1 MRLISTPTVESVAVD
16 MYDKYVPPEP
26 VAVIGTA
33 CRLPGA
39 AGPDA
44 FWQLLR
50 DGRSAI
56 TEAPADRWLDAPV
69 RVRRGGF
76 LDRVADFDADFFGV
90 TPREA
95 ASMDPQQRLAL
106 ELGWESMESA
116 GIAPVSVRGTGLGVF
131 IGAIA
136 DDYARLT
143 ATAGP
148 EAVTPHTLA
157 GLSHGVIANRLSH
170 RLGARGASMTVDTGQ
185 SSSLVA
191 VYLACQSLWSGESDI
206 ALAGGVQLNLTG
218 AATVSVERFGGLSPD
233 GECWTFDA
241 RANGYVRGEGGA
253 MVVLKPLRRALADG
267 DEVWC
272 VIRGGAVNN
281 DGGGQD
287 LTTPDPDAQRAVIEA
302 AYERAGVAPSAVQY
316 VELHGTGT
324 RVGDPVEA
332 QALGASLGRFRPTGR
347 PLLVGSAKTNVG
359 HLEAAA
365 GITGL
370 LKVVLALRA
379 GEIPASLNYR
389 DPNPR
394 IPMAEARLRVH
405 DRLGAWPR
413 PDEPL
418 IAGVSSLGMG
428 GTNCHLVLEA
438 VPAPATAAPGPVGH
452 TLPLPYAVSG
462 HDPVALRAQARRLA
476 AWVREHPDPRPADLA
491 ASLVTTRTAFPRRA
505 VVVANGL
512 GTLLTRLDALGEGTP
527 GAGTVEGETDGGGT
541 AVLFTGQGAQRPG
554 MGRELYT
561 AHPGFAAAFDAVCEH
576 LDPALDR
583 PLRDVLW
590 AEPGSPGA
598 GLVHRTEYAQPG
610 LFAFE
615 VALYRFVTGLGVRP
629 ALLLGHSVGELAAAH
644 VAGVLSLPD
653 ACALVAARGRL
664 MQALP
669 EGGAMTAV
677 EATEEEVGAA
687 LVGLEERVGI
697 AAVNGPRAVVVSGD
711 TDVVDRLAAHWRAE
725 GHRTRRLQVGH
736 AFHSPRMAG
745 MLDAF
750 RTVARSV
757 SYAPPRLPVVSTV
770 TGNLAAP
777 AALCDPEYWVRNVRA
792 CVRFLDGVRRLD
804 AAGVTTYLELG
815 PDTVL
820 ATMARSGAP
829 GGRRFLAAARADRP
843 ESETVVA
850 ALAGLYTGGA
860 EVNLAAVA
868 GGGRRVPLPTYAF
881 RRRRH
886 WLPDAAPAATPPA
899 VPVPVPESVSVSVP
913 AEASP
918 REDTLDLVRRHT
930 AAVLGL
936 DTPGDVLADR
946 SFRDLGLTS
955 ATAVELSVRLA
966 TATGRGLPETLV
978 YDYPT
983 PGLLAGHLRPGAN
996 ADADADAT
1004 NRTVVAA
1011 ADDPIVIVGMACRF
1025 PGGVRSPEDLWR
1037 VVADGVDAIG
1047 AFPDN
1052 RGWDL
1057 GRLYDPDPERR
1068 GSSYVREGGF
1078 LSDVAGFD
1086 AAFFGIGPRE
1096 AAALDPQQRLLLETA
1111 WESLERSGIDPA
1123 SLRDS
1128 DTGVFVGTTF
1138 QEYGPRLGEP
1148 CDGSDGYLYTGTTP
1162 SVASGRIAYVLGLR
1176 GPAVTLDT
1184 ACSASLVAVHTA
1196 ARALTSGECALALAG
1211 GVTVMPTPGVFAELS
1226 RLGGLSPNGRSKAFS
1241 AAADGTG
1248 WAEGAGVL
1256 VLERLSD
1263 ARRAGHPVLA
1273 VVRGSA
1279 VNSDGASNGLTAPN
1293 GGAQRRVVRGALRA
1307 AGLTGADVDAVEA
1320 HGTGTRLG
1328 DPIEAH
1334 ALLAT
1339 YGQDRPGDRPLWL
1352 GSIKSNIGHT
1362 QSAAGVAGMIKM
1374 VMAMRYGTLP
1384 RTLHVDEPSPGID
1397 WGSGAVRLL
1406 TEAVDW
1412 PRTDGR
1418 PRRAGVSSFGIS
1430 GTNAHLI
1437 LEEAPPQAGAGLSRT
1452 AAGPVA
1458 WPLSAKT
1465 PDALREQA
1473 VRLRAHLDVHPELA
1487 PADVAFTL
1495 VHGRAEL
1502 RHRAVVMAD
1511 DRTGFAAA
1519 LDAMAT
1525 GAPGAA
1531 VTRGTADEP
1540 GRIAFVFPGHGSQ
1553 WPGMAT
1559 ALYEQAPAFAARL
1572 RACAAAIDPLVD
1584 WSLLDTVLGRPGAAD
1599 LERTDVAQPVLFSV
1613 MVSFAALWEAH
1624 GVRPAAVVGHSQGEL
1639 AAACVAGVL
1648 TLPDAATIV
1657 VRRSRL
1663 FAERLPGRGMMAAV
1677 ELSADDV
1684 RRRITEREARI
1695 DLAVVNG
1702 PLAVTVAGEPDEVER
1717 FVAGCKADGV
1727 RARVVVRAGASH
1739 CALVDPLREPLREL
1753 LDGIPHHRPRVPF
1766 YSTVTGGPLGAD
1778 GLDTG
1783 YWFHNAREPVG
1794 FQAAVRALLGDGH
1807 RTFIECS
1814 PHPLLLSALLD
1825 TADEAGHRPTAV
1837 GTLRRDEGGRERFL
1851 RSLAEAHVQ
1860 GVAVDWDA
1868 TLAGT
1873 PARLTEL
1880 PTYPFQQRRHW
1891 LAPVAG
1897 EADVAAA
1904 GLVPAGHPLLGA
1916 VLKEIDGDR
1925 TVLTGRV
1932 SPRAPGWLADHSVG
1946 GTALMPGTGFVE
1958 LALRAGD
1965 EVGRTR
1971 IEELTIERPLLL
1983 PEGAAVQL
1991 RVTVD
1996 APDAWGGRPVA
2007 VYARPSTGEDEPWT
2021 RHAVGSLTVAAPAT
2035 ETSTVWPPPGAEPVD
2050 VTTFYADR
2058 EGDGYGYGTAF
2069 RGLRAAWRRGE
2080 EMYAEV
2086 PLDQAHHQAARRYAV
2101 HPALLDAALHV
2112 ELLRTAGAE
2121 AGAGRLRMPFA
2132 WSGVS
2137 VALAG
2142 ATTVRV
2148 RVTPAGGDAVCVTV
2162 TDPTGAPV
2170 AAVESLLMR
2179 AVSPADLTA
2188 GPLDGGA
2195 LFGIDWQ
2202 PLPAGPSAEADF
2214 TLLRVEPAGPGAA
2227 AVRAAAAGVLTDLHA
2242 RLADERPLSVRLVVL
2257 TRGAVA
2263 VRGDADVTDAGQ
2275 GAVWGLVR
2283 SAQAEHPDRILLLDV
2298 DATTDEGS
2306 VLRAAALMTAAGEGQ
2321 AAIRDD
2327 AIHVPRVVRRER
2339 VGRTVADPDGT
2350 ILDPDG
2356 TILIT
2361 GGLGSLGGDL
2371 ARHLVSAGAR
2381 HLVLTGRRG
2390 TGTPGAAEL
2399 TAELTAAGAEVQVRA
2414 CDVADRA
2421 ALAALFAGVPDR
2433 HPLTGVFH
2441 LAGAVDDGPLDA
2453 MTPERLDAVLR
2464 PKVDGAVH
2472 LDELTRDLPLSAF
2485 VLFSSVVG
2493 VLGTPAQSAYA
2504 AANAFLDA
2512 LAHRRRAR
2520 GLPGVSLAWGLWAR
2534 SSGLG
2539 DLTETDMAR
2548 LRRSGLAPLS
2558 TTDGM
2563 ALLSAALDGGQA
2575 LLLPA
2580 HLDLAAL
2587 RRQAR
2592 EYTLAPLLRGLV
2604 RTPARAVAGTP
2615 RQESGLAG
2623 RLAGLSRPDQERQL
2637 LELIR
2642 AHASTVLGHDAADGD
2657 TIPPDRAF
2665 RESGFDS
2672 LTVVELRNRLRAATG
2687 LPLPTTLLFDHPTP
2701 VALAAHLRERV
2712 FGVALPVADRSPV
2725 AGRPQD
2731 VEDDPIAIVSMA
2743 GRFPG
2748 GATDPEALWRLVADE
2763 VDVIADFPDDRGWDT
2778 GRLFGPDPG
2787 GTGRSATRHGGF
2799 LYDAGRFD
2807 AALFGISPREA
2818 LAMDPQQRLLLEVS
2832 WEAWERAGIPVEK
2845 VRGSDAGVFMGVSYH
2860 DYAARAEQLP
2870 EEVEGYMM
2878 TGGAGS
2884 VASGRIAYS
2893 FDLRG
2898 PAITVDTACSSSL
2911 VALHLAVRA
2920 LRNGEC
2926 ALALAGGVS
2935 VMATPTTFVEFSR
2948 QQGLAVDGR
2957 CKSFSADA
2965 DGTGWSEGIG
2975 ILLLQRLSHAQRDGH
2990 PVLGLVRGTALN
3002 QDGASNGLTAPSGP
3016 AQERVIR
3023 AAWTDAHLT
3032 GNDIDLIEGHGTGTR
3047 LGDPI
3052 EAQALLTT
3060 YGHNRT
3066 HHQPT
3071 WLGSLK
3077 SNIGHTQSAAGV
3089 AGIIKTVQAIRY
3101 ERMPRTLHAHEA
3113 TPDADWG
3120 TGGVR
3125 LLDSARPW
3133 PRTAERV
3140 RRAAV
3145 SSFGISGTNA
3155 HVIIE
3160 EPPATDPGT
3169 EHHTDH
3175 DTRREQ
3181 NRPPLLPFL
3190 LSAASATA
3198 LRGQA
3203 ERLSA
3208 LLLDDTADPLDVA
3221 YSLAVHRSHLPYRAA
3236 VAARTPAEAVAQLAR
3251 HIPDAAA
3258 AAADRRL
3265 GMVFSG
3271 QGAQRAGMGRE
3282 LAAAFPLFDKVF
3294 TEVCDRFSP
3303 TLAKVITSGE
3313 GLERTESA
3321 QPALFAFQVALFRLL
3336 ESWGVRPAMVV
3347 GHSLGEITAAHL
3359 AGVFDLA
3366 DAVTLISARSRL
3378 MQALPSGGLMVA
3390 VQASE
3395 DEVLPHLSEGVA
3407 LAAVNGPRSVVISGD
3422 TTEVDAVLA
3431 ALGDVRH
3438 TRLQVSHAFH
3448 SPLMDP
3454 MLDAYAEILGS
3465 LTLCEPTVPLV
3476 SGLLGRTA
3484 EPGELTDPHYWVRHT
3499 RHPVRFA
3506 DAIDAMAAHGIDV
3519 FAEVGPGATLTGLIT
3534 HTPLAVPLGRHGADQ
3549 AATLLGAL
3557 AQLHTARI
3565 PIDWAGYFAGTGA
3578 RRVSLPTYAFDHQHY
3593 WIADGAPP
3601 RTVAAPDTTEPAEPA
3616 GPDLV
3621 ERLTALPEA
3630 DRGAYILDVVCEHT
3644 ATVLGHAHTHLV
3656 GPERAFHEMGLDSLM
3671 AVELR
3676 NLIGRVSGLSLAAT
3690 LVFDHPTPA
3699 ALAEHLRTLLTPTP
3713 GTSLDDLFARIDQEL
3728 GHPGKEAN

>member
-1 MRLISTPTVESVAVD
+1 MAVD
-16 MYDKYVPPEP
+16 VYEKYVPPEP
-26 VAVIGTA
+26 VAVIGIA

-56 TEAPADRWLDAPV
+56 AEAPADRWLDAPV

-95 ASMDPQQRLAL
+95 AAMDPQQRLAL

-131 IGAIA
+131 IGAIG

-143 ATAGP
+143 ASAGP

-191 VYLACQSLWSGESDI
+191 VHLACQSLWSGESDV

-302 AYERAGVAPSAVQY
+302 AYERAGVDPAAVQY

-332 QALGASLGRFRPTGR
+332 EALGAALGRFRPAGR

-379 GEIPASLNYR
+379 GELPASLNYR

-394 IPMAEARLRVH
+394 IPMAQARLRVH

-428 GTNCHLVLEA
+428 GTNCHLVLSA
-438 VPAPATAAPGPVGH
+438 APAPTAAAPGPVGH

-462 HDPVALRAQARRLA
+462 RDPVALRAQARRLA
-476 AWVREHPDPRPADLA
+476 AWVRERPDTRPADLA
-491 ASLVTTRTAFPRRA
+491 ASLVTTRTAFPARA
-505 VVVANGL
+505 VVVADGL
-512 GTLLTRLDALGEGTP
+512 GTLLTRLDALGAGVP
-527 GAGTVEGETDGGGT
+527 GAGTVEGEADGGGT

-554 MGRELYT
+554 MGHALYT
-561 AHPGFAAAFDAVCEH
+561 AHPAFAAAFDAVCEH
-576 LDPALDR
+576 LDTALDR

-598 GLVHRTEYAQPG
+598 DLVHRTEYAQPG

-669 EGGAMTAV
+669 EGGAMAAV
-677 EATEEEVGAA
+677 EATEEEVGATLA
-687 LVGLEERVGI
+687 GLEERVGI

-711 TDVVDRLAAHWRAE
+711 TDVVDALAAHWRAE
-725 GHRTRRLQVGH
+725 GRRTRRLQVGH

-770 TGNLAAP
+770 TGDLATA

-829 GGRRFLAAARADRP
+829 GGRRFLATARAGRP
-843 ESETVVA
+843 EPETVVE

-860 EVNLAAVA
+860 EVDLAAVA
-868 GGGRRVPLPTYAF
+868 DGGRRVPLPTYAF

-899 VPVPVPESVSVSVP
+899 VPAPESVSVP
-913 AEASP
+913 AEAASE
-918 REDTLDLVRRHT
+918 EDTLDLVRRHT

-936 DTPGDVLADR
+936 DTPGDIPADR

-978 YDYPT
+978 YDHPT
-983 PGLLAGHLRPGAN
+983 PGLLAGRLRPGADR
-996 ADADADAT
+996 DADSDAT
-1004 NRTVVAA
+1004 DRTVVAA

-1047 AFPDN
+1047 AFPDD

-1057 GRLYDPDPERR
+1057 DRLYDPDPERR

-1096 AAALDPQQRLLLETA
+1096 ATALDPQQRLLLETA
-1111 WESLERSGIDPA
+1111 WESLERSGIDPV

-1148 CDGSDGYLYTGTTP
+1148 SDGSDGYLYTGTTP

-1196 ARALTSGECALALAG
+1196 ARALTGGECSLALAG

-1263 ARRAGHPVLA
+1263 ARRAGHTVLA

-1352 GSIKSNIGHT
+1352 GSVKSNIGHT

-1374 VMAMRYGTLP
+1374 VMALRYGTLP

-1397 WGSGAVRLL
+1397 WESGAVRLL

-1437 LEEAPPQAGAGLSRT
+1437 LEEAPPQADTEPSPAP
-1452 AAGPVA
+1452 AGPVA

-1473 VRLRAHLDVHPELA
+1473 VRLRSHLDAHPELA

-1495 VHGRAEL
+1495 VHGRADL
-1502 RHRAVVMAD
+1502 RHRAVVVAD
-1511 DRTGFAAA
+1511 DRTGFADA
-1519 LDAMAT
+1519 LDTLAA

-1531 VTRGTADEP
+1531 VTRGTADDP
-1540 GRIAFVFPGHGSQ
+1540 GRVAFVFPGHGSQ

-1559 ALYEQAPAFAARL
+1559 ALYERVPVFAARL

-1648 TLPDAATIV
+1648 TLPDAATVV

-1684 RRRITEREARI
+1684 RRRIAERAARI

-1717 FVAGCKADGV
+1717 FVAGCKTDGV

-1766 YSTVTGGPLGAD
+1766 YSTVTGGPLDAD

-1783 YWFHNAREPVG
+1783 YWFQNAREPVD
-1794 FQAAVRALLGDGH
+1794 FQAAVRSLLGDGH

-1814 PHPLLLSALLD
+1814 PHPLLVSALLD
-1825 TADEAGHRPTAV
+1825 TADEDGHQPAAV
-1837 GTLRRDEGGRERFL
+1837 GTLRRDEGGPERFL
-1851 RSLAEAHVQ
+1851 RSLAEAHVR

-1873 PARLTEL
+1873 PARRTEL

-1897 EADVAAA
+1897 AADVAAA

-1916 VLKEIDGDR
+1916 VLEEIDGDR

-1932 SPRAPGWLADHSVG
+1932 SPRAPGWLADHAVG

-1996 APDAWGGRPVA
+1996 APDARGGRPVA
-2007 VYARPSTGEDEPWT
+2007 VHARPATGEDEPWT
-2021 RHAVGSLTVAAPAT
+2021 RHAVGSLTVAAPAAQ
-2035 ETSTVWPPPGAEPVD
+2035 TSTAWPPPGAEPVD

-2058 EGDGYGYGTAF
+2058 EADGYGYGPAF
-2069 RGLRAAWRRGE
+2069 RGLRAAWRQGD

-2086 PLDQAHHQAARRYAV
+2086 ALDQAHHQDARRYAV
-2101 HPALLDAALHV
+2101 HPALLDAALHA
-2112 ELLRTAGAE
+2112 ELLRTAGGGT
-2121 AGAGRLRMPFA
+2121 GAGRLRMPFA

-2142 ATTVRV
+2142 ATTLRV
-2148 RVTPAGGDAVCVTV
+2148 RVAPAGGDAVRVTA

-2179 AVSPADLTA
+2179 TVSPVDLTA
-2188 GPLDGGA
+2188 GPLGGGA
-2195 LFGIDWQ
+2195 LFGVDWQ
-2202 PLPAGPSAEADF
+2202 PLPAGPAAEADV

-2227 AVRAAAAGVLTDLHA
+2227 AVRATTAGVLTEL
-2242 RLADERPLSVRLVVL
+2242 RGWLADERPLSARLVVL

-2283 SAQAEHPDRILLLDV
+2283 SAQAEHPDRLLLLDA
-2298 DATTDEGS
+2298 DAITDEGG
-2306 VLRAAALMTAAGEGQ
+2306 VLRAAALMAAAGEGQ
-2321 AAIRDD
+2321 AAIRGDV
-2327 AIHVPRVVRRER
+2327 IHVPRLVRRER
-2339 VGRTVADPDGT
+2339 AGRTVV
-2350 ILDPDG
+2350 DPDG

-2361 GGLGSLGGDL
+2361 GGLGALGGDL

-2390 TGTPGAAEL
+2390 AGTPGADEL
-2399 TAELTAAGAEVQVRA
+2399 TAELIAAGAEVRVHA

-2421 ALAALFAGVPDR
+2421 ALAALLAGVPDR

-2464 PKVDGAVH
+2464 PKVDGAIH
-2472 LDELTRDLPLSAF
+2472 LDELTRGLPLSAF
-2485 VLFSSVVG
+2485 VLFSSAVG
-2493 VLGTPAQSAYA
+2493 VLGTPAQSAYS
-2504 AANAFLDA
+2504 AANTFLDA
-2512 LAHRRRAR
+2512 LAHRRRAG

-2539 DLTETDMAR
+2539 DLAETDVAR

-2558 TTDGM
+2558 TPDGM

-2587 RRQAR
+2587 RGRAR
-2592 EYTLAPLLRGLV
+2592 EHTLPPLLRGLV
-2604 RTPARAVAGTP
+2604 RAPARAVADAP
-2615 RQESGLAG
+2615 REESGLAG
-2623 RLAGLSRPDQERQL
+2623 RLAGLSRADQERQL

-2657 TIPPDRAF
+2657 TIRPDRAF

-2672 LTVVELRNRLRAATG
+2672 LTVVELRNRLRTATG

-2701 VALAAHLRERV
+2701 AALAAHLRERV
-2712 FGVALPVADRSPV
+2712 LGFAPSVADGSPV

-2731 VEDDPIAIVSMA
+2731 IEDDPIAIVSMA

-2748 GATDPEALWRLVADE
+2748 GAADPEALWRLVADE

-2778 GRLFGPDPG
+2778 GRLFDPDPD

-2832 WEAWERAGIPVEK
+2832 WEAWERAGIPVEE

-2870 EEVEGYMM
+2870 DEVEGYMM

-2920 LRNGEC
+2920 LRAGEC

-2965 DGTGWSEGIG
+2965 DGTGWSEG
-2975 ILLLQRLSHAQRDGH
+2975 
-2990 PVLGLVRGTALN
+2990 
-3002 QDGASNGLTAPSGP
+3002 
-3016 AQERVIR
+3016 
-3023 AAWTDAHLT
+3023 
-3032 GNDIDLIEGHGTGTR
+3032 
-3047 LGDPI
+3047 
-3052 EAQALLTT
+3052 
-3060 YGHNRT
+3060 
-3066 HHQPT
+3066 
-3071 WLGSLK
+3071 
-3077 SNIGHTQSAAGV
+3077 
-3089 AGIIKTVQAIRY
+3089 
-3101 ERMPRTLHAHEA
+3101 
-3113 TPDADWG
+3113 
-3120 TGGVR
+3120 
-3125 LLDSARPW
+3125 
-3133 PRTAERV
+3133 
-3140 RRAAV
+3140 
-3145 SSFGISGTNA
+3145 
-3155 HVIIE
+3155 
-3160 EPPATDPGT
+3160 
-3169 EHHTDH
+3169 
-3175 DTRREQ
+3175 
-3181 NRPPLLPFL
+3181 
-3190 LSAASATA
+3190 
-3198 LRGQA
+3198 
-3203 ERLSA
+3203 
-3208 LLLDDTADPLDVA
+3208 
-3221 YSLAVHRSHLPYRAA
+3221 
-3236 VAARTPAEAVAQLAR
+3236 
-3251 HIPDAAA
+3251 
-3258 AAADRRL
+3258 
-3265 GMVFSG
+3265 
-3271 QGAQRAGMGRE
+3271 
-3282 LAAAFPLFDKVF
+3282 
-3294 TEVCDRFSP
+3294 
-3303 TLAKVITSGE
+3303 
-3313 GLERTESA
+3313 
-3321 QPALFAFQVALFRLL
+3321 
-3336 ESWGVRPAMVV
+3336 V
-3347 GHSLGEITAAHL
+3347 G
-3359 AGVFDLA
+3359 
-3366 DAVTLISARSRL
+3366 
-3378 MQALPSGGLMVA
+3378 
-3390 VQASE
+3390 
-3395 DEVLPHLSEGVA
+3395 
-3407 LAAVNGPRSVVISGD
+3407 
-3422 TTEVDAVLA
+3422 
-3431 ALGDVRH
+3431 
-3438 TRLQVSHAFH
+3438 
-3448 SPLMDP
+3448 
-3454 MLDAYAEILGS
+3454 
-3465 LTLCEPTVPLV
+3465 
-3476 SGLLGRTA
+3476 
-3484 EPGELTDPHYWVRHT
+3484 
-3499 RHPVRFA
+3499 
-3506 DAIDAMAAHGIDV
+3506 
-3519 FAEVGPGATLTGLIT
+3519 
-3534 HTPLAVPLGRHGADQ
+3534 
-3549 AATLLGAL
+3549 
-3557 AQLHTARI
+3557 
-3565 PIDWAGYFAGTGA
+3565 
-3578 RRVSLPTYAFDHQHY
+3578 
-3593 WIADGAPP
+3593 
-3601 RTVAAPDTTEPAEPA
+3601 
-3616 GPDLV
+3616 
-3621 ERLTALPEA
+3621 
-3630 DRGAYILDVVCEHT
+3630 
-3644 ATVLGHAHTHLV
+3644 
-3656 GPERAFHEMGLDSLM
+3656 
-3671 AVELR
+3671 
-3676 NLIGRVSGLSLAAT
+3676 
-3690 LVFDHPTPA
+3690 
-3699 ALAEHLRTLLTPTP
+3699 
-3713 GTSLDDLFARIDQEL
+3713 
-3728 GHPGKEAN
+3728 